1 MPDLRHR
8 LDRTVVTAMAQTPAL
23 PAEWPPTPG
32 QLAMLATTA
41 HWQLEALAW
50 DLPRGEV
57 TRERLDTTAA
67 AMEALA
73 ALLRRHQPGS

>member
-1 MPDLRHR
+1 M
-8 LDRTVVTAMAQTPAL
+8 TAMANAPEL
-23 PAEWPPTPG
+23 SPDWPPTPG

-41 HWQLEALAW
+41 HWQLEELAW

-73 ALLRRHQPGS
+73 ALLRRHQPGI